1 MIAQPLQY
9 PEELL
14 PPRAGS
20 RAGRAAV
27 ERRRS
32 LRKRA
37 RYLLLGRIVAS
48 LTIGTVAI
56 GIYLALMANVTRM
69 NYELSKNLRLE
80 TRLSDES
87 ARLDDEI
94 QRLSSR
100 ERLGIIGAKLGM
112 HEAENFA
119 QISLPRESSG
129 PQAAGI
135 AFLPWLK

>member
-1 MIAQPLQY
+1 VIAQPLLFD
-9 PEELL
+9 EEF
-14 PPRAGS
+14 PQPRVGS

-27 ERRRS
+27 GRRRS
-32 LRKRA
+32 LRRRS

-48 LTIGTVAI
+48 LAIGTVAI

-69 NYELSKNLRLE
+69 NYELSKNLRTQ

-94 QRLSSR
+94 QGLSSR
-100 ERLGIIGAKLGM
+100 ERLGFIGAKLGM
-112 HEAENFA
+112 HEAESFA
-119 QISLPRESSG
+119 QISLPREYSAQ
-129 PQAAGI
+129 PAAGI